1 MVQPVKGNYE
11 GASVDE
17 EEEDIAE
24 YIAEEMRPDVLYILG
39 PGTTIEALARRL
51 GVAKTLLGVD
61 AVKGGEL
68 VLKDADEKELLEL
81 VNENDRSE
89 IIVTPIGAQGF
100 IFGRGN
106 QQISSTVIRKVGL
119 KRIRVLAAPS
129 KLAETPMLRVDTGEA
144 DLDLLL
150 RGHIKV
156 VVGYRRERVV
166 PVE

>member
-1 MVQPVKGNYE
+1 LVEQEK
-11 GASVDE
+11 
-17 EEEDIAE
+17 EDIAE
-24 YIAEEMRPDVLYILG
+24 HVAEQMKPDILYILG

-61 AVKGGEL
+61 VVKGGKL
-68 VLKDADEKELLEL
+68 ILKDAGEEGILRLVKE
-81 VNENDRSE
+81 NEHSE

-106 QQISSTVIRKVGL
+106 QQISSPVIRKVGL
-119 KRIRVLAAPS
+119 KHIRVLAAPT
-129 KLAETPMLRVDTGEA
+129 KLAETPVLRVDTSDA

-150 RGHIKV
+150 RGFLKV